1 MHTLV
6 SEFFLIMEA
15 QERRNVA
22 TLDIPSTFIQAD
34 MDEKVHLKLDVKT
47 AKLIVNIMS
56 IVNVL
61 RIRMVV

>member
-1 MHTLV
+1 
-6 SEFFLIMEA
+6 MEA

-61 RIRMVV
+61 RIRMVI